1 MDVDDWALCSLEL
14 ASGTIGVIE
23 VTRMAAGA
31 SEESGFEIYGSQGA
45 LIYQESTPNSVRYYS
60 ALRKEWVSGPSGI
73 PTPAGERPI
82 DQIWPNP
89 KYSQGMMTNAHMAAQ
104 YDLLLNIAENKRS
117 TNDFRSAAQVQQ
129 VVEAAYISAKQG
141 GERFNIA

>member
-45 LIYQESTPNSVRYYS
+45 LIYQESTPNTVRYYNVR
-60 ALRKEWVSGPSGI
+60 RKEWVSGPSGI
-73 PTPAGERPI
+73 PRRQANDPSTRSGPT
-82 DQIWPNP
+82 P
-89 KYSQGMMTNAHMAAQ
+89 KYSQGMMTNAHMAAH
-104 YDLLLNIAENKRS
+104 DLLLNIAENKRS

-129 VVEAAYISAKQG
+129 VVG
-141 GERFNIA
+141 GSLYLGQTGR